1 MDLRGRPGAYVWRV
15 LVATTLCVIVGFFA
29 ARLVRREVSHAMVER
44 FSEPQ
49 LRYLYDRYERA
60 RCEAAPERWTIAY
73 APGATSYAYDG
84 DALVSGNPAA
94 PALDLRVL
102 ASIAPHRHVAID
114 VRGWTLAAG
123 GVVVFRGADH
133 GPCAIMQTIWS
144 EQDGGGTA
152 LTRWLPL
159 GVVVAAAL
167 AAGLGFVLLVPP
179 VQLLERR
186 RAALQRH
193 LADVAHDLKTPISSL
208 QLALEHALADDPGR
222 SAQGLLTQALGDVM
236 YLGALTSNLR
246 MAAEIREG
254 WKPAVTTV
262 DLRDVVERVA
272 MRVRMFA
279 RHRDVA
285 LESAVPDGAVPVQC
299 DPVAAEQ
306 ALSNIV
312 ENAITHGER
321 GQHVAVVLDRSG
333 GEFTLSVVDDGPG
346 VPPTALPHLGER
358 TFRSDAARQRDPRG
372 RGLGLAITAA
382 VCKRSSWQLA
392 FAREQPRGLRVTIR
406 GACTGG

>member
-1 MDLRGRPGAYVWRV
+1 MDLRGRSGAYIWRV
-15 LVATTLCVIVGFFA
+15 LVATTLCVIVGFCS
-29 ARLVRREVSHAMVER
+29 ARLVRREVSRAMVER

-49 LRYLYDRYERA
+49 LRYLYDQYERV
-60 RCEAAPERWTIAY
+60 RCEAAPERWTLTY
-73 APGATSYAYDG
+73 ASDATTYAYDG
-84 DALVSGNPAA
+84 DTLVSRNPAA
-94 PALDLRVL
+94 PVLDRRVL
-102 ASIAPHRHVAID
+102 ASVAPGRHVAID
-114 VRGWTLAAG
+114 VRGWTLASG
-123 GVVVFRGADH
+123 GIVVFRGADH
-133 GPCAIMQTIWS
+133 GPCAIMQTTWS
-144 EQDGGGTA
+144 EQDSGGA
-152 LTRWLPL
+152 RLTRWLPL
-159 GVVVAAAL
+159 GVVFAAAL

-208 QLALEHALADDPGR
+208 QLALEHALADDR
-222 SAQGLLTQALGDVM
+222 AVSAQGLMTQALGDVM

-254 WKPAVTTV
+254 WKPSQTTV

-279 RHRDVA
+279 RHRDIA
-285 LESAVPDGAVPVQC
+285 LESAVPDAGVPVQC

-312 ENAITHGER
+312 ENAITHGES

-333 GEFTLSVVDDGPG
+333 GDFTLSVIDDGPG

-358 TFRSDAARQRDPRG
+358 TFRSDTARQRDPRG
-372 RGLGLAITAA
+372 SGLGLAIAAA